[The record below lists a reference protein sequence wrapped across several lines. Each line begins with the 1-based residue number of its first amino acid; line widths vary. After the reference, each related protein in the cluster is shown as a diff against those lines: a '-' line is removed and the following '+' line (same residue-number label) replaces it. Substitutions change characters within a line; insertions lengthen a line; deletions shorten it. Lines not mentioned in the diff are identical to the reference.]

1 MTKRKRAPI
10 ENDPRKDIRSW
21 EKYEYKGALSIANAE
36 DLRPVVRRAA
46 KAANGRLLRLE
57 RKGYIGGA
65 YAIAQKRLAQSGRT
79 RFKERTSKMNIAE
92 LRTEYARLRDFL
104 AAKSSTIGG
113 KHAIDDK
120 RFQTAVAR
128 GFTGTAEEFADLSN
142 RLWTENVE
150 ALYSSDVI
158 YDELLSNDED
168 EINYIIE
175 KAKSAEFMDSKIKGQ
190 NVLEHLRRKRER
202 KAKKRKENKIKKGLE
217 ATRVEK

>member
-1 MTKRKRAPI
+1 MTKRKRLPI
-10 ENDPRKDIRSW
+10 ENDPRKDMRSW

-46 KAANGRLLRLE
+46 KAANQRLLRLE
-57 RKGYIGGA
+57 QKGYTGGV

-79 RFKERTSKMNIAE
+79 RFKERTGKMNIAE

-113 KHAIDDK
+113 KHAIDNK
-120 RFQTAVAR
+120 RFQTAVSR
-128 GFTGTAEEFADLSN
+128 GFTGTFEEFTDLSN

-158 YDELLSNDED
+158 YDSLINNDED
-168 EINYIIE
+168 EIKLIIE
-175 KAKSAEFMDSKIKGQ
+175 KSQSQEFLDESTKGK
-190 NVLEHLRRKRER
+190 NLLEHLRRKRR
-202 KAKKRKENKIKKGLE
+202 RKEKK
-217 ATRVEK
+217 KK

>member
-1 MTKRKRAPI
+1 MTKRKRMPI
-10 ENDPRKDIRSW
+10 ENDPRKDMKSW

-46 KAANGRLLRLE
+46 KAANQRLLRLE
-57 RKGYIGGA
+57 RKGYTGGV

-79 RFKERTSKMNIAE
+79 RFKERTGKMNIAE

-113 KHAIDDK
+113 KHAIDNK
-120 RFQTAVAR
+120 RYQTAIAR

-158 YDELLSNDED
+158 YDALLSNEDD

-175 KAKSAEFMDSKIKGQ
+175 KAKSAEYLDGKVKGE
-190 NVLEHLRRKRER
+190 NLLKHLRLKR
-202 KAKKRKENKIKKGLE
+202 KAKKKDNK
-217 ATRVEK
+217 